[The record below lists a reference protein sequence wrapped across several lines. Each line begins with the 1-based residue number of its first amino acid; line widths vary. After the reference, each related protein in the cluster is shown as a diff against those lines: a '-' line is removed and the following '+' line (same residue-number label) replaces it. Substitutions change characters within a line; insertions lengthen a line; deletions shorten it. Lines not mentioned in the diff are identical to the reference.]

1 MATLV
6 TDLVY
11 LGHNTDAN
19 YQATLGAFKAA
30 MLAVNPAILTQ
41 AADIYQVNPAS
52 ATKPANG
59 TTPHHLMFKFS
70 DGAGP
75 DIYLKFS
82 FGTGSASA
90 TPAIQV
96 QVGTGT
102 NGAGDMLGQNFSCTL
117 SANPDAPL
125 TSKPIK
131 ICCVQ
136 GSLSILFGEGSTN
149 GLVYR
154 FGLSLSRYANA
165 DGSWKPTGF
174 MMLFA
179 LNQSFP
185 VTEIYNFSFASGL
198 TNFQAGNSPS
208 NGMTCLMPYAKTSLS
223 AGGYTTPMPVYGLDP
238 YLVPMPGFVMLPLSD
253 CALNSDVVLPVLGA
267 TPRTYRQFGI
277 AALFSSAYGYC
288 CLWE

>member
-6 TDLVY
+6 TDPVY
-11 LGHNTDAN
+11 LGHDNDAN
-19 YQATLGAFKAA
+19 YQATLAAFKAA

-41 AADIYQVNPAS
+41 TADGGQVNPAV
-52 ATKPANG
+52 AVKPANG

-90 TPAIQV
+90 TPAIKV

-102 NGAGDMLGQNFSCTL
+102 DGYSNIVGQNFSCTL
-117 SANPDAPL
+117 SQPSNPPL
-125 TSKPIK
+125 VYQPMKL
-131 ICCVQ
+131 CCTQ
-136 GSLSILFGEGSTN
+136 GSLSIIFGEAVNLGMFN
-149 GLVYR
+149 R
-154 FGLSLSRYANA
+154 FGLSLSRYADA

-179 LNQSFP
+179 YSAAFP

-198 TNFQAGNSPS
+198 TNFQAGNSS
-208 NGMTCLMPYAKTSLS
+208 ANGSICLMPYAKTSLS

-238 YLVPMPGFVMLPLSD
+238 YLVPMLGFVMLPVAD
-253 CALNSDVVLPVLGA
+253 CALNSEVQLPVLGA
-267 TPRTYRQFGI
+267 TPRTYRQFGL
-277 AALFSSAYGYC
+277 AALFNSANGYC

>member
-6 TDLVY
+6 TDPVY
-11 LGHNTDAN
+11 MGHDTDAN
-19 YQATLGAFKAA
+19 HQATLAAFKAA

-41 AADIYQVNPAS
+41 TADGGQVNPAVVG
-52 ATKPANG
+52 KPPNG
-59 TTPHHLMFKFS
+59 TTPYHLVFKFS

-90 TPAIQV
+90 TPAVQV

-102 NGAGDMLGQNFSCTL
+102 DGYSGIVGQNFSCTL
-117 SANPDAPL
+117 AAIANPAL
-125 TSKPIK
+125 VSKPIK

-179 LNQSFP
+179 YSAAIP

-198 TNFQAGNSPS
+198 TNFQAGNSS
-208 NGMTCLMPYAKTSLS
+208 AAGMTCLMPYAKTSLS

-238 YLVPMPGFVMLPLSD
+238 YLVPMPGFVMLPISD

-267 TPRTYRQFGI
+267 TPRTYRQLGM
-277 AALFSSAYGYC
+277 AALYNAANGYC